1 MQTRKQILG
10 VCKALALVTALALP
24 QVASAGKG
32 ASYASLRN
40 AIATGNRD
48 SILAEV
54 ERAEKLP
61 CGPCVDLVTPLIDH
75 DDAAVRDVAAWW
87 LAKRGIRDQI
97 RDQMFER
104 LAGGDAI
111 AARNAAQV
119 LGRFAHPDALM
130 PLELAIHD
138 DALGDEARVAAAI
151 AVGDIG
157 DYRGKDVLEA
167 AITSESAAVREAA
180 ARGLRNIRGNVDAVA
195 VVDLLVDTE
204 EGVVREAVPTVGA
217 LRERSAVGALTDV
230 VRDTTLAA
238 TVRRDAAWALGKI
251 GDGSAREVLK
261 AVEADDASML
271 VRGAA
276 RAALQSL
283 R

>member
-10 VCKALALVTALALP
+10 VCKALALVAALALP

-204 EGVVREAVPTVGA
+204 EGVVREAVLTVGA

-261 AVEADDASML
+261 AVEADDSSML

>member
-180 ARGLRNIRGNVDAVA
+180 ARACGTSAATSMRSRWSTCWSTPRRASCGRPCSRSGRCASARPSVRSPTSCATPRSRRRCAATPRGRWA
-195 VVDLLVDTE
+195 
-204 EGVVREAVPTVGA
+204 
-217 LRERSAVGALTDV
+217 RSATA
-230 VRDTTLAA
+230 
-238 TVRRDAAWALGKI
+238 
-251 GDGSAREVLK
+251 AREVLK